1 MTAHPRIGVTTSL
14 NTTDD
19 GVAEQRLDLRYVE
32 AVARAGGLPVIVP
45 VLADDAL
52 TDAVA
57 DGLDGLVVTGGPAIT
72 VGLVGDLPDDIARTD
87 PRRSHADTRLLGA
100 FLRDRRPV
108 LGICYGMQLG
118 SALLGGTIHADAER
132 DLPGALTH
140 GAARGGTVHDAHVAP
155 GTHLHRIAGADTLRV
170 NTRHVQAVA
179 AVGDGLVVS
188 ATAPDGVVEAVE
200 TPDGAFVGVQFH
212 PEAMTPPLDALFTDL
227 VARAAAWRDARR
239 HGPSADA
246 TDR

>member
-1 MTAHPRIGVTTSL
+1 MPPRIGLTTSL
-14 NTTDD
+14 NTTDS

-32 AVARAGGLPVIVP
+32 AVVRAGGLPVIVP
-45 VLADDAL
+45 MLAEDAL
-52 TDAVA
+52 ADAVA

-72 VGLVGDLPDDIARTD
+72 LGLVGALPADISPTD
-87 PRRSHADTRLLGA
+87 PRRSRSDARLLGA

-118 SALLGGTIHADAER
+118 SALLGGTIYADAER
-132 DLPGALTH
+132 DHPGALTH

-155 GTHLHRIAGADTLRV
+155 GTHLHRIAGDDVLSV

-179 AVGDGLVVS
+179 APGAGLVVS

-200 TPDGAFVGVQFH
+200 TPDGTFVGVQFH

-227 VARAAAWRDARR
+227 VARAIAWRDA
-239 HGPSADA
+239 HV
-246 TDR
+246 

>member
-1 MTAHPRIGVTTSL
+1 MPSRPRIGITTSL

-19 GVAEQRLDLRYVE
+19 SVTEQRLDLRYVD
-32 AVARAGGLPVIVP
+32 AVVRAGGLPVVVP
-45 VLADDAL
+45 ILADDAL

-57 DGLDGLVVTGGPAIT
+57 DGLDGLVVTGGPAVT
-72 VGLVGDLPDDIARTD
+72 RGLIGPLPDDLAETD
-87 PRRSHADTRLLGA
+87 PRRTHADERLLGR
-100 FLRDRRPV
+100 FLRERRPV

-118 SALLGGTIHADAER
+118 NALLGGTIWADAENGH
-132 DLPGALTH
+132 PGAAPH
-140 GAARGGTVHDAHVAP
+140 GARRGGTVHEVHVEP
-155 GTHLHRIAGADTLRV
+155 GTHLHAVAGDALLRV

-179 AVGDGLVVS
+179 TPGEGVVVS

-212 PEAMTPPLDALFTDL
+212 PEAMTPPLDALFSDL
-227 VARAAAWRDARR
+227 VGRARAWRDT
-239 HGPSADA
+239 HGPSATPDA